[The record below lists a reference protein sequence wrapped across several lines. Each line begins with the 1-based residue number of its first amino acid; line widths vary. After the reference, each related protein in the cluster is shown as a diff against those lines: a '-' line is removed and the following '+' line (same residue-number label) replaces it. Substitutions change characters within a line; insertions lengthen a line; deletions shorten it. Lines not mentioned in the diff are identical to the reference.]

1 MKVKPYIYRMAQL
14 TPEDQA
20 AFNEIMQV
28 LEAEPTETT
37 TTNPLVSI
45 TNDNNIPAQREKL
58 AILVSTGKSK
68 EAIGVQLTHEQVKSL
83 SEKGCSE
90 ILHKV

>member
-1 MKVKPYIYRMAQL
+1 MAQL

-28 LEAEPTETT
+28 LEVEPTETT

-45 TNDNNIPAQREKL
+45 TNDINIR
-58 AILVSTGKSK
+58 
-68 EAIGVQLTHEQVKSL
+68 SL
-83 SEKGCSE
+83 QFWFRRANPKKPSVCSAPTSR
-90 ILHKV
+90 